1 MAATFVGTS
10 APYDEQPLPSA
21 VGVAAP
27 SAASL
32 WRAVVPTAD
41 EVRSARRRLHAKSV
55 LVGGLAATS
64 YWCLVLSSLPVVV
77 RLVAAG
83 VLVIALVA
91 TATSIMHDANH
102 GSFSTRRWINYALSY
117 TSDALGASSWLWR
130 FQHNALHHGNA
141 NVVGFDADIALAPFA
156 RLAPAQPWHRWYRA
170 QHIYIWPLYGFLALK
185 NLLVSDVVA
194 LVTGRLDQQSI
205 RQRIRPAVV
214 AQILAGKVV
223 HVAWAVVI
231 PLMFNPWWAVL
242 ASYLACSWLVG
253 FLLAVTF
260 QLAHAVD
267 LTTMHD
273 ASVPRRSDA
282 FVAHQLATTADIAT
296 PAPVVGAVMRWLA
309 GGLDH
314 QIEHHLAPRLP
325 HTIYPLVADRFRRAC
340 YDNGVPYLLHPGVCS
355 ALRSH
360 TRWLRAM
367 SIPTAGQA
375 DLVERG

>member
-1 MAATFVGTS
+1 
-10 APYDEQPLPSA
+10 
-21 VGVAAP
+21 
-27 SAASL
+27 
-32 WRAVVPTAD
+32 
-41 EVRSARRRLHAKSV
+41 
-55 LVGGLAATS
+55 
-64 YWCLVLSSLPVVV
+64 VVV

-223 HVAWAVVI
+223 HVAWA
-231 PLMFNPWWAVL
+231 W
-242 ASYLACSWLVG
+242 
-253 FLLAVTF
+253 
-260 QLAHAVD
+260 
-267 LTTMHD
+267 
-273 ASVPRRSDA
+273 
-282 FVAHQLATTADIAT
+282 
-296 PAPVVGAVMRWLA
+296 
-309 GGLDH
+309 
-314 QIEHHLAPRLP
+314 
-325 HTIYPLVADRFRRAC
+325 
-340 YDNGVPYLLHPGVCS
+340 
-355 ALRSH
+355 
-360 TRWLRAM
+360 
-367 SIPTAGQA
+367 
-375 DLVERG
+375 